1 MTARY
6 YGLGTLLRC
15 LQAAVG
21 ITGSAPF
28 SVAYRPRW
36 VLRARHPSPLL
47 TGRGGCEGL
56 VSPSLL
62 LTGRGG
68 HSRATWSA
76 AAATAEPGCV
86 EDGGPQRRPCRVARH
101 WFTFKSSSGRQ
112 PASTARGGRDGGSL
126 RCERQS
132 ICAEAAGSRDH
143 QQNADTG
150 SPNLSNFVRMIMPR
164 GDVR

>member
-21 ITGSAPF
+21 N
-28 SVAYRPRW
+28 Y
-36 VLRARHPSPLL
+36 
-47 TGRGGCEGL
+47 GL

-86 EDGGPQRRPCRVARH
+86 EDGGPERRPCRVARH
-101 WFTFKSSSGRQ
+101 CFTFKSSSGRQ
-112 PASTARGGRDGGSL
+112 PESAAPRWPGGRDSGSL

-132 ICAEAAGSRDH
+132 ICAEAAGSH
-143 QQNADTG
+143 
-150 SPNLSNFVRMIMPR
+150 
-164 GDVR
+164 